1 MSMRLLSGSLPRVF
15 DPLPV
20 ARAQDAAVDS
30 PASATRAQIAV
41 GVAVVP
47 MVAVTLWLAS
57 TSDYLQRPMAA
68 GVYWSY
74 LVAAPM
80 LTGLYWWNR
89 RPASRFGLLLIAF
102 GASAWL
108 VSWQGASSSL
118 AFDIGVL
125 AEGPS
130 WLLTIYLFLAFPA
143 GRLET
148 TAERVLV
155 ALCGLAVLLTFLPW
169 ALLAPVIAGAGV
181 LTRCA
186 PTCPESVVQVTSW
199 PAGAQTFGDAEMYAL
214 LTLTVAVFVAYLT
227 RLVRASRPQRRALVA
242 VAATSL
248 LFLPAFF
255 VYHFSAGILE
265 LDAST
270 LDTLAWGVVLTRIL
284 LPLGFLIALL
294 QAEAFA
300 GSALRTLLTRLAA
313 RPTPAEWRDA
323 IAGALDDPRLQ
334 LGFCE
339 PATASF
345 RAPSGEVLAPETIA
359 PHRTWVPVDRDRHP
373 VAAMVIDERLTEDP
387 ELVTAAASATLLAV
401 ENGALEGEL
410 RASRARILEAGNAE
424 RRRIERDL
432 HDSAQQR
439 LVALRIHLAL
449 VGEKL
454 DTPEERDMLDGLGTE
469 VDEAIEELRD
479 VARGLYPQI
488 VGQLGLPAALAAVA
502 RRSAIPVRI
511 RTDGLSRHSE
521 ELETTVYFCCLECVQ
536 NAAKHAGA
544 DASVTVR
551 LGEDREGI
559 WFCVED
565 DGPGFDLAKVERGA
579 GLANLADRVEA
590 IGGTLE
596 IDTRPG
602 EGTRITG
609 ELPLSSHP
617 D

>member
-1 MSMRLLSGSLPRVF
+1 
-15 DPLPV
+15 
-20 ARAQDAAVDS
+20 
-30 PASATRAQIAV
+30 
-41 GVAVVP
+41 